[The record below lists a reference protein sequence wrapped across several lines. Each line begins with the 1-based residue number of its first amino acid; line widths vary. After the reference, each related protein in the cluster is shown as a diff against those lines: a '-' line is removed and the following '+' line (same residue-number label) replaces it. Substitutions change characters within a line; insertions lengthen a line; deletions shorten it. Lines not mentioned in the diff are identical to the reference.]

1 MGIIITTSSLELSGS
16 CELNHNMFMEKFNVP
31 GRPWYSGSKEWC
43 HLERGVVYEYTG
55 SFVEQQGIEWAAP
68 TFGMTCSFHR
78 TETTSSIIIC

>member
-43 HLERGVVYEYTG
+43 HLVRGVVYE
-55 SFVEQQGIEWAAP
+55 
-68 TFGMTCSFHR
+68 
-78 TETTSSIIIC
+78 